1 MIVVDTNL
9 ILALSTKTPD
19 SALALAVQTKD
30 EHWIAPPLWESEF
43 RNVMLKLI
51 RAGAMGHNT
60 ALEAHRLA
68 LENVQTVQVS
78 TATVLRL
85 TEIHGLSA
93 YDAEFASLAE
103 WQDIR
108 CVSFDDDLLK
118 VGVAIHP
125 RDF

>member
-1 MIVVDTNL
+1 
-9 ILALSTKTPD
+9 
-19 SALALAVQTKD
+19 
-30 EHWIAPPLWESEF
+30 
-43 RNVMLKLI
+43 
-51 RAGAMGHNT
+51 MGHNT
-60 ALEAHRLA
+60 ALEAYRLA
-68 LENVQTVQVS
+68 LENIQTVQVS

-85 TEIHGLSA
+85 AEIHGLTA

>member
-1 MIVVDTNL
+1 
-9 ILALSTKTPD
+9 
-19 SALALAVQTKD
+19 
-30 EHWIAPPLWESEF
+30 
-43 RNVMLKLI
+43 
-51 RAGAMGHNT
+51 
-60 ALEAHRLA
+60 
-68 LENVQTVQVS
+68 VQVS
-78 TATVLRL
+78 TATALRL
-85 TEIHGLSA
+85 AETHGLSA